1 MTVAKAE
8 IASLEVWPSLR
19 FWLAWH
25 CIGQNQQSHHSLTN
39 TGPSFRAFSACI
51 GAFPPAFELMIKTL
65 REYIGGIDA
74 SYILAYLVFFPGAMR
89 IFRSDFVRAL
99 SPPFSVP
106 LTHHSLFRLL

>member
-25 CIGQNQQSHHSLTN
+25 CIVLGKTNSLT
-39 TGPSFRAFSACI
+39 TVSQHRPSFRFGACI

-65 REYIGGIDA
+65 REYIGGFDA
-74 SYILAYLVFFPGAMR
+74 SYMLAYLVFFPGAMR

-99 SPPFSVP
+99 SLPFSVP

>member
-8 IASLEVWPSLR
+8 IASLG
-19 FWLAWH
+19 LAVAPFLARLALYW
-25 CIGQNQQSHHSLTN
+25 QNQQSHNSLTN

-65 REYIGGIDA
+65 RECIGGIDA
-74 SYILAYLVFFPGAMR
+74 SYMLAYLVFFPGAMR